1 MLANDQRLTNSR
13 GIKIVSSSDMPPEK
27 KGSDLNQ
34 PLSQRDSLVAEINE
48 LHHELRRVRDGLVR
62 AGGSS
67 HELERSERQ
76 LSKNIRLC
84 REELAEN
91 SMQRDSSQLSS
102 EGND

>member
-1 MLANDQRLTNSR
+1 
-13 GIKIVSSSDMPPEK
+13 MPTEK
-27 KGSDLNQ
+27 KSGDYSEL
-34 PLSQRDSLVAEINE
+34 LSQHDSLVAEINE

-91 SMQRDSSQLSS
+91 SMQRNSSQLSS